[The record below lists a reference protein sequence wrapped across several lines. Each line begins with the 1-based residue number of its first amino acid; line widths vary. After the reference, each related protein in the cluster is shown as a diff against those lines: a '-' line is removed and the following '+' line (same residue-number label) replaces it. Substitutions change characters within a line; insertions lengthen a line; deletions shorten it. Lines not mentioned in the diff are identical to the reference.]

1 VKEHDNLISSDR
13 IVAARHREPSASV
26 QTHPE
31 TSREPGNG
39 FSPVR
44 PQGKYLQRNNYQI
57 TGSLTGFT
65 HTTRSPASP
74 QPHNIPHFSDIHGKT
89 RMHMKNN
96 PEKTGAIQEEQERR
110 TMGTGNPEINK
121 TVTTIEP
128 VTTVIDEGQF
138 LRILT
143 ELPGIEEK
151 KIRIDLEN
159 NSTSVTI
166 VAVNTVKQFKK
177 VITIPCEVRF
187 SKKRFS
193 DGVLELTL
201 EKNKR

>member
-1 VKEHDNLISSDR
+1 
-13 IVAARHREPSASV
+13 
-26 QTHPE
+26 
-31 TSREPGNG
+31 
-39 FSPVR
+39 
-44 PQGKYLQRNNYQI
+44 
-57 TGSLTGFT
+57 
-65 HTTRSPASP
+65 
-74 QPHNIPHFSDIHGKT
+74 
-89 RMHMKNN
+89 
-96 PEKTGAIQEEQERR
+96 
-110 TMGTGNPEINK
+110 MGTENTKINNLK
-121 TVTTIEP
+121 IIEP

-143 ELPGIEEK
+143 ELPGIEER
-151 KIRIDLEN
+151 KIKIDLEN

-201 EKNKR
+201 EKNRS

>member
-1 VKEHDNLISSDR
+1 
-13 IVAARHREPSASV
+13 
-26 QTHPE
+26 
-31 TSREPGNG
+31 
-39 FSPVR
+39 
-44 PQGKYLQRNNYQI
+44 
-57 TGSLTGFT
+57 
-65 HTTRSPASP
+65 
-74 QPHNIPHFSDIHGKT
+74 
-89 RMHMKNN
+89 
-96 PEKTGAIQEEQERR
+96 
-110 TMGTGNPEINK
+110 MGTGNPEINK
-121 TVTTIEP
+121 TVQIIEP

-151 KIRIDLEN
+151 KIKIDLEN

-166 VAVNTVKQFKK
+166 VAVNTVEQFKK

-201 EKNKR
+201 EKSRP